1 MKIPIMNPYTKNN
14 FQLALKSTNNLLDFT
29 SLMDLFNLSIE
40 RYKDKTAYTCNN
52 NKLTFNDIDRLS
64 RSFAAFLQSTL
75 NISKGE
81 RIGLMCPNILSFPVA
96 MWGIIRLGGV
106 QVNINPSYTAKELKH
121 QLNDAQ
127 VETIVILSTSTKV
140 LADIQAQTSI
150 KNIIIVSADDFLT
163 NPKDSVSIDSRLLN
177 TTSFIQALKQGD
189 ELELTQP
196 TISHKDLVFL
206 QYTGG
211 TTGLSKG
218 AMLTHKNVLAN
229 VLQYSELNHGRIN
242 YEEETVVTA
251 IPMYHIFALTIN
263 TLCYFFFGAQNI
275 LITDPRNAELFV
287 QAWQQNKVTFFTGVN
302 TLFNSLLHLPTFHE
316 VNFSSL
322 KLTIGG
328 GAPVQDVVANKW
340 FALTGTKLSE
350 GYGLSETSPVL
361 TLNIK
366 DKNPDIVGIGKP
378 LPLTEISIR
387 DDDGKAV
394 AQGESGELCA
404 KGPQVMLG
412 YWQKPSATKEVMTDD
427 GYFKTGDI
435 AFLDGQGYY
444 HIIDRKKDMILVS
457 GFNVYPNEIESIL
470 AEMPSVL
477 ESACVGFSDENTG
490 ESVHA
495 FIVLT
500 SNNIT
505 AEDVLKHC
513 RTKLCAY
520 KIPKII
526 NFVNELPKSSV
537 GKLLRRELRE

>member
-1 MKIPIMNPYTKNN
+1 MNAYTKNN
-14 FQLALKSTNNLLDFT
+14 FQLALKSSDNLLDFT

-64 RSFAAFLQSTL
+64 RSFAAFLQSSL

-81 RIGLMCPNILSFPVA
+81 RIGLMCPNILSFPVV
-96 MWGIIRLGGV
+96 MWGIIRLGAV
-106 QVNINPSYTAKELKH
+106 QVNINPTYTAKELKH

-150 KNIIIVSADDFLT
+150 KNIIIVSVDDFLT

-196 TISHKDLVFL
+196 TITHKDLVFL

-242 YEEETVVTA
+242 YEEEIVVTA

-287 QAWQQNKVTFFTGVN
+287 QAWQKNKVTFFTGVN

-322 KLTIGG
+322 QLTIGG

-366 DKNPDIVGIGKP
+366 DKNPDVIGIGKP